1 MGDSQGWL
9 CSLVKVLQEC
19 VFIGPMGPPLWA
31 VPALGLLAPSHVLA
45 ILGSGCVQAGGGMGN
60 SAQTKDVGGP
70 AWTGIAASWIF
81 DHCRLPLSSASK
93 GHDQWTPRGCW
104 PHWQGQ
110 RRAPDKPF
118 PLGHFP
124 WSVLGIV
131 VLLLSNG
138 FVFYLMGH

>member
-9 CSLVKVLQEC
+9 RSLAKVLQES
-19 VFIGPMGPPLWA
+19 VFIGPLGPPLWA
-31 VPALGLLAPSHVLA
+31 VPAPGLLAPSHALA
-45 ILGSGCVQAGGGMGN
+45 ILGSGCVQAWGRMGN

-81 DHCRLPLSSASK
+81 DLCRLPLTSASK
-93 GHDQWTPRGCW
+93 GHDQWTPRGCR
-104 PHWQGQ
+104 PHRQGQ

-118 PLGHFP
+118 LLEHFP
-124 WSVLGIV
+124 LSVSGIV
-131 VLLLSNG
+131 ALHLSNG